1 MKIFSPLTLGQQHNL
16 NRALR
21 VLFNFYEVRGV
32 SKDYLNALRKAIP
45 KDRTGVDLK
54 IPSEQEILNSLRKLP
69 YALMKYQAL
78 YHLLL
83 DSGLRLIEAARLI
96 NQGKVKDAVKVKDFY
111 RCTLGYFRGSKL
123 AYVAYFSEATYAL
136 MRQVSEHINERSASH
151 YFHKYG
157 YVAPKYLR
165 KYAFDKMISLN
176 IPESIADFIQ
186 GRTPKK
192 IGARHYMALIRQ
204 ADNFY
209 MRYAKVLR
217 KMRTQI
223 IP

>member
-1 MKIFSPLTLGQQHNL
+1 MNPGSPAPQAQFKSLSLNWRENKEDFLEYLKSKGYNVRYVKCILSYLSRFVGIIREPQDIMKIFSPLTLGQQHNL

-21 VLFNFYEVRGV
+21 VLFNFYEVKGV

-69 YALMKYQAL
+69 YAPMKYQAL

-123 AYVAYFSEATYAL
+123 AYVAYFLSL
-136 MRQVSEHINERSASH
+136 IHI
-151 YFHKYG
+151 
-157 YVAPKYLR
+157 
-165 KYAFDKMISLN
+165 
-176 IPESIADFIQ
+176 
-186 GRTPKK
+186 
-192 IGARHYMALIRQ
+192 
-204 ADNFY
+204 
-209 MRYAKVLR
+209 
-217 KMRTQI
+217 
-223 IP
+223 